1 MNASSPIELLIQSR
15 CSELNMSYRELIAR
29 TAYSNISV
37 GLKRLQQLFAA
48 DFIAA
53 RGLIDKLPAALVM
66 SPDVINQAITD
77 TRAQLK
83 LDADKS
89 YRAAFK
95 PHYIIRTAQR
105 GRPKQLFIAGLLNA
119 MKYVSAEFPDDLS
132 SNDYVTYAVDSF
144 KTNSEHIQDF
154 FYAAEDIVINYSPDT
169 AQIVS
174 LQGEHIEQ
182 LVHSVR
188 SGSLTIQLR

>member
-48 DFIAA
+48 DFISA

-77 TRAQLK
+77 TKAQLK
-83 LDADKS
+83 LEADKS

-95 PHYIIRTAQR
+95 PHYIVRTAQR
-105 GRPKQLFIAGLLNA
+105 GRPKQLFIAGLLNSI
-119 MKYVSAEFPDDLS
+119 KYVSAEFPDDLS

-154 FYAAEDIVINYSPDT
+154 FYLKERN
-169 AQIVS
+169 
-174 LQGEHIEQ
+174 
-182 LVHSVR
+182 R
-188 SGSLTIQLR
+188 M

>member
-1 MNASSPIELLIQSR
+1 MNASSPIQLLIQSR

-48 DFIAA
+48 DFIAS
-53 RGLIDKLPAALVM
+53 RCLIDKLPAALVM

-77 TRAQLK
+77 TNTQLK
-83 LDADKS
+83 IEADKS

-119 MKYVSAEFPDDLS
+119 MKYVSADFPDDLS

-154 FYAAEDIVINYSPDT
+154 FYVAEDIVINYSPDSSL
-169 AQIVS
+169 IVS
-174 LQGEHIEQ
+174 LQGEHIAH
-182 LVHSVR
+182 LAHSIR
-188 SGSLTIQLR
+188 AGALTIQFR